1 MRSRRTREWTK
12 GLIIAAG
19 AAALVAAMPLAGSA
33 SSDAVTRGEVQKE
46 VKEAMDAIKNY
57 TYEKREDA
65 LQRAKKA
72 LGELDAELARREEK
86 LSQDWSEMSEL
97 ARERARET
105 SAELRQRRQELAEWY
120 GGMKHGS
127 QRAWDEIKSGF
138 TDAYAE
144 LKKAWEQSGTDEKK

>member
-1 MRSRRTREWTK
+1 MK
-12 GLIIAAG
+12 GTVIAAG
-19 AAALVAAMPLAGSA
+19 TAALVAGMPMAGAA
-33 SSDAVTRGEVQKE
+33 SSDSVTRGEVQKE

-57 TYEKREDA
+57 TYEKRDDA

-86 LSQDWSEMSEL
+86 LSQNWSEMSEL
-97 ARERARET
+97 ARQQARET

>member
-12 GLIIAAG
+12 GLIIAAS

>member
-1 MRSRRTREWTK
+1 MRSKRTREWMK
-12 GLIIAAG
+12 GMVIGAG
-19 AAALVAAMPLAGSA
+19 TAALVAGMPMAGVA
-33 SSDAVTRGEVQKE
+33 SSEAVTRAELRKE
-46 VKEAMDAIKNY
+46 VSEAMDAIKNY

-86 LSQDWSEMSEL
+86 LSQNWSEMSEL
-97 ARERARET
+97 ARQRARET
-105 SAELRQRRQELAEWY
+105 SAELRQRRHELAEWY